1 MTRAESRREQIS
13 RLRSSLNP
21 LYLPTGGLRGTSLH
35 RLPGTP
41 ALLPGE
47 AFSSWHW
54 RLQTFLRLSAKA
66 LQSAFGTNGP
76 THWIDTGA
84 YRLDIDRIACTVMHT
99 TKSLEALTWPQ
110 GSLLS
115 TSGYTF
121 LTTTPLRQRPIYRYC
136 ETCLREDPTPY
147 IRLLWRFAC
156 AYACPIHGTVLRELC
171 PKCHQPFELPS
182 YQSNQTVRSLR
193 HCHAC
198 GTDLSDVAPSTLP
211 EDLRYFVLSQQAK
224 LLQIISG
231 QSRLMEVWPDLH
243 THTSFHFGSG
253 SKGVVDMESNKNVR
267 LLFARA
273 LSDHLLRATPPA
285 GKGTRTLGNYLLK
298 IPLCS
303 PSGRTS
309 NMPVAFDGQKVF
321 GQHAFAVCNQL
332 VGRHD
337 LWGSTHWWPLNH
349 MEVMLTS
356 DVFDAKDFAR
366 AAAWSS
372 KLILSGRRARPK
384 SAHHKLC
391 R

>member
-13 RLRSSLNP
+13 RLRNSLNP
-21 LYLPTGGLRGTSLH
+21 LYLPTEGLRSTSLH

-66 LQSAFGTNGP
+66 LQSVFGTSGP
-76 THWIDTGA
+76 TYWIDTGA
-84 YRLDIDRIACTVMHT
+84 YRLDIELIAHTAMHT
-99 TKSLEALTWPQ
+99 MNSLEALTWPQ

-115 TSGYTF
+115 TPGYAC

-136 ETCLREDPTPY
+136 ETCLREDPIPY
-147 IRLLWRFAC
+147 IRLLWRLAC
-156 AYACPIHGTVLRELC
+156 AYVCPTHGTVLRELC

-182 YQSNQTVRSLR
+182 YKSNQTVRSLR

-211 EDLRYFVLSQQAK
+211 EYLRYFVLGQQAK
-224 LLQIISG
+224 LLQLISG
-231 QSRLMEVWPDLH
+231 QSRLMEAWPDLQVH
-243 THTSFHFGSG
+243 ARFHFESV
-253 SKGVVDMESNKNVR
+253 SKGVVDLESSKNVR
-267 LLFARA
+267 LLFARV
-273 LSDHLLRATPPA
+273 LSDHLLRTTPPP
-285 GKGTRTLGNYLLK
+285 GRGTRTLGNYLLR

-303 PSGRTS
+303 PSVSIS

-321 GQHAFAVCNQL
+321 GQHALAVCKHL

-337 LWGSTHWWPLNH
+337 LWGSTHWWPLKH
-349 MEVMLTS
+349 MEIMLTS

-366 AAAWSS
+366 AMAWSS
-372 KLILSGRRARPK
+372 KLARSGRRERPK
-384 SAHHKLC
+384 RSYHKL
-391 R
+391 RG